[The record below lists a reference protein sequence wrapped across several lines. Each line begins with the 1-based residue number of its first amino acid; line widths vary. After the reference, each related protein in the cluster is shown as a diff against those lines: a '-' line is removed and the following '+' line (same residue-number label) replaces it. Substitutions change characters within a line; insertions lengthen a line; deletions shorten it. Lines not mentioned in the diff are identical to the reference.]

1 MWSWW
6 SHNLATAGFFSRKDE
21 GLSAGVS
28 ACWRRGWCILYGNT
42 LFDAQ
47 TMNCI
52 SGRKKKPGCLLQT
65 SGLLSPIPT
74 STSVPD
80 GVQDVVS
87 GTSTPSLQ
95 ILISRWCSACR
106 SSSSVPSLH
115 SSTNYLLPSMLCTTP
130 TPPGTHSP
138 LSLGGS
144 SPIIPS

>member
-106 SSSSVPSLH
+106 SSAPPPLSPPCTPPQITYYPACSVP
-115 SSTNYLLPSMLCTTP
+115 LLPLLVHT
-130 TPPGTHSP
+130 
-138 LSLGGS
+138 L
-144 SPIIPS
+144 PSAWEAAAL